1 MSFTDT
7 AHQTGGLVVQRSSCI
22 APCWRERYL
31 QRAWRSPATSCD
43 AQAGVVRAAA
53 GSLRWNPC
61 PQREV
66 VQSGGQSTS
75 DTSVGCGRASRSN
88 ESTPIRTARVS
99 SASSQIFRSPRSYL
113 AHNARSIFIS
123 WANPSCVNPG
133 FSRCSRIRFATSR
146 FKYPFSS

>member
-7 AHQTGGLVVQRSSCI
+7 AHQTGGLVAEVFCHRTVLARKIS
-22 APCWRERYL
+22 
-31 QRAWRSPATSCD
+31 ATSLEVAGYVMCS
-43 AQAGVVRAAA
+43 AGVVRAAA

-66 VQSGGQSTS
+66 VQSEVIPRQTLPWGAGVQVKRVHADSGGE
-75 DTSVGCGRASRSN
+75 GFR
-88 ESTPIRTARVS
+88 
-99 SASSQIFRSPRSYL
+99 ASSQIFRSPRSYL